1 MQLVDFNRNES
12 FFDKNLQCWR
22 LIDITEVK
30 SLLNQN
36 KKTQVVVHL
45 FNPETKKIQRVNYVD
60 FESNFKKIESGL
72 VYEVNLLNRIWE
84 SEQQGQ

>member
-1 MQLVDFNRNES
+1 MQKKQVDYNRQDC
-12 FFDKNLQCWR
+12 FFDLENETWK

-30 SLLNQN
+30 SLLNSS

-45 FNPETKKIQRVNYVD
+45 FSPETKKIKRVNYIE

-72 VYEVNLLNRIWE
+72 IDEVNLLNQLFNLE
-84 SEQQGQ
+84 